1 MKNVQTCKNC
11 SAENPFY
18 QLICIKCNSYLRE
31 RVVNIDLWDT
41 IGKMIETPSIVFQRI
56 IFAEHKNF
64 TFLLTFFI
72 ALKILINSL
81 IVRPYLTL
89 DSYLSNNLFVY
100 SVLSI
105 VFVYVLVY
113 VSAIVLKIFTGI
125 FNLKSRVGDNSA
137 VIIYA
142 FIPYIFGLII
152 LFPVELVLFGQYLF
166 SVNPSPFMLKE
177 FASYVVLGIEGIL
190 FLWSIMWLFF
200 GINSFTKNKIFS
212 ILTSLIIFLILN
224 LLPLLLL
231 LI

>member
-18 QLICIKCNSYLRE
+18 QLNCVKCNSYLRE

-41 IGKMIETPSIVFQRI
+41 IGKMIESPSVMFRRI

-72 ALKILINSL
+72 ALKILINSF
-81 IVRPYLTL
+81 IVIPYFKL

-100 SVLSI
+100 SVFSI
-105 VFVYVLVY
+105 ILVY
-113 VSAIVLKIFTGI
+113 ILIYASAAVLKVLTGI
-125 FNLKSRVGDNSA
+125 FNLKSRVSDNSA

-142 FIPYIFGLII
+142 FIPYIFGLVI

-190 FLWSIMWLFF
+190 FLWSITWLFL
-200 GINSFTKNKIFS
+200 GINTFTKTKIFS
-212 ILTSLIIFLILN
+212 IFYAVIIFLIVN
-224 LLPLLLL
+224 LFPLLLL

>member
-18 QLICIKCNSYLRE
+18 QLICTKCNSYLRE

-41 IGKMIETPSIVFQRI
+41 IGKLIESPSVVFQRI

-72 ALKILINSL
+72 ALKILLNSM
-81 IVRPYLTL
+81 IVRPYFRL
-89 DSYLSNNLFVY
+89 DSYLSNNLFIY

-105 VFVYVLVY
+105 ILVY
-113 VSAIVLKIFTGI
+113 ILLYVTSFLLKTFTGI
-125 FNLKSRVGDNSA
+125 FKLKSRTGDNYA
-137 VIIYA
+137 VTVYA

-190 FLWSIMWLFF
+190 FLWSYIWLFL
-200 GINSFTKNKIFS
+200 GINSFTRTKTFSFVSS
-212 ILTSLIIFLILN
+212 ILIFIIMN
-224 LLPLLLL
+224 LLPFLLL

>member
-1 MKNVQTCKNC
+1 MKNVQICKNC

-18 QLICIKCNSYLRE
+18 QLNCIKCNSYLRE

-41 IGKMIETPSIVFQRI
+41 IGKMIESPSVMFRRI

-72 ALKILINSL
+72 ALKILINSF
-81 IVRPYLTL
+81 IVIPYFKL

-100 SVLSI
+100 SVFSI
-105 VFVYVLVY
+105 ILVY
-113 VSAIVLKIFTGI
+113 ILIYASAAVLKVLTGI
-125 FNLKSRVGDNSA
+125 FNLKSRVSDNSA

-142 FIPYIFGLII
+142 FIPYIFGLVI

-190 FLWSIMWLFF
+190 FLWGITWLFL
-200 GINSFTKNKIFS
+200 GINSFTKTKIFS
-212 ILTSLIIFLILN
+212 LFSAVIIFLIVN
-224 LLPLLLL
+224 LFPLLLL